1 MVGLISVCIENFLME
16 NKNVN
21 WDSWLKNQA
30 LMLIRMDLE
39 SLPDNLEKL
48 VEKSYE
54 FSSSAEKSL
63 KEEAEKAFAD
73 IEKMPENIEQ
83 TEEGEVFCEKYWIE
97 SQAEDYFFEQES
109 IIKLY
114 DDSINKMLINF
125 FFESFEGLKKRILN
139 KLKKAGIDP
148 SIFRTC
154 VFEPVLPDMAKVRL
168 INNCIKHNDCIV
180 SKELHAAYPLE
191 YAENELISI
200 DAKLVYE
207 LLKKTQEAIIKVSNL
222 LNQYY

>member
-1 MVGLISVCIENFLME
+1 METESFVWDAWLKKQTIMLISME
-16 NKNVN
+16 
-21 WDSWLKNQA
+21 
-30 LMLIRMDLE
+30 LE

-63 KEEAEKAFAD
+63 REEVEKTFAD
-73 IEKMPENIEQ
+73 IEKMPENIEH
-83 TEEGEVFCEKYWIE
+83 TEEGEMYCEKYWIE
-97 SQAEDYFFEQES
+97 SQAEDYFCEQGS

-125 FFESFEGLKKRILN
+125 FFETFEGLKKRIIDR
-139 KLKKAGIDP
+139 LKKDGIDP
-148 SIFRTC
+148 SNFKIH
-154 VFEPVLPDMAKVRL
+154 VFEPTLPDLTKLRL

-180 SKELHAAYPLE
+180 SEDLHNQYPLE
-191 YAENELISI
+191 YVKNAQITI

-207 LLKKTQEAIIKVSNL
+207 LLNITQNAINKISELFNH
-222 LNQYY
+222 YY

>member
-1 MVGLISVCIENFLME
+1 ME

-83 TEEGEVFCEKYWIE
+83 TEEGYKYILE
-97 SQAEDYFFEQES
+97 ITDETGLSDKVLQMNVT
-109 IIKLY
+109 I
-114 DDSINKMLINF
+114 MLKDN
-125 FFESFEGLKKRILN
+125 
-139 KLKKAGIDP
+139 
-148 SIFRTC
+148 
-154 VFEPVLPDMAKVRL
+154 
-168 INNCIKHNDCIV
+168 
-180 SKELHAAYPLE
+180 LE
-191 YAENELISI
+191 YTIMF
-200 DAKLVYE
+200 
-207 LLKKTQEAIIKVSNL
+207 
-222 LNQYY
+222 